1 MWLMFCNNT
10 KLLFRKT
17 KSSKNFTKPS
27 WSLKMSL
34 RITKIMQIC
43 LLVRGLKLINS
54 SKMSNKSE
62 LHYCVDRVIWT
73 GRRMLKLALNIERFL
88 FFLICCETHFGAY
101 LRYRKGWMIS
111 LWKFLNNS
119 SFFFDQGVNKKVN
132 KHSKFDTNFKIWP
145 PVQITW
151 STH

>member
-1 MWLMFCNNT
+1 MQEKLEKMVFHSLDLNPSENVETRKMWLMYCNNT

-34 RITKIMQIC
+34 KITKIMQIC

-62 LHYCVDRVIWT
+62 LH
-73 GRRMLKLALNIERFL
+73 LNIVFT
-88 FFLICCETHFGAY
+88 LIGMSYESKKNAHLWHHLEASFKTHCCY
-101 LRYRKGWMIS
+101 LRAS
-111 LWKFLNNS
+111 T
-119 SFFFDQGVNKKVN
+119 VNRIRNVFSEGRQSYI
-132 KHSKFDTNFKIWP
+132 HQ
-145 PVQITW
+145 VL
-151 STH
+151 

>member
-34 RITKIMQIC
+34 KITKIMQIC

-62 LHYCVDRVIWT
+62 LHYCLMCGSCHFDR
-73 GRRMLKLALNIERFL
+73 ALNVEISIEYWMIFV
-88 FFLICCETHFGAY
+88 FLICCETHFGAY
-101 LRYRKGWMIS
+101 LRYRKGWVIS
-111 LWKFLNNS
+111 FLNNS

-132 KHSKFDTNFKIWP
+132 KHSKFGTNFKIWH